1 MLRIQPKALICKL
14 CPTVEHLTLQF
25 SDRQESL
32 LLSFIWS
39 FFNPVTYVRASK
51 GVSFLRPLKRSATH
65 QLANYRITS
74 QIGVWCLQQT
84 PVSALVVGNEC
95 LDLVIYLFVSQE
107 YAFDP
112 CYLGKTERDEKKYIG
127 RSGQWKGPS
136 EHPEQQKLSAKAIKL
151 YQSSL
156 TRLWMT
162 LQVHLVTSYT
172 VERALSIPLSLRK
185 RQAYS

>member
-1 MLRIQPKALICKL
+1 M
-14 CPTVEHLTLQF
+14 
-25 SDRQESL
+25 
-32 LLSFIWS
+32 
-39 FFNPVTYVRASK
+39 TYVRASK

-112 CYLGKTERDEKKYIG
+112 CYLGKTERDEKNT
-127 RSGQWKGPS
+127 S
-136 EHPEQQKLSAKAIKL
+136 EDQANGKAHLSTLSSK
-151 YQSSL
+151 SSL
-156 TRLWMT
+156 
-162 LQVHLVTSYT
+162 Q
-172 VERALSIPLSLRK
+172 K
-185 RQAYS
+185 Q